1 MIYYFI
7 NLDSINLMSH
17 NSSAYNL
24 SKTLGDEFK
33 SCLSKYQPKS
43 PQAMDLKILSKLTE
57 YRDYKFSNGFWYLN
71 QKELID
77 LVSKMSLVDF
87 QHLLDQL
94 YSTNH
99 ELYGLFKKL
108 VMEESSEDD
117 YRNYMSL
124 LEKTDVMK
132 YNYSRLYGS

>member
-1 MIYYFI
+1 
-7 NLDSINLMSH
+7 MSF
-17 NSSAYNL
+17 NQLSSNY
-24 SKTLGDEFK
+24 SHFVGDGFK
-33 SCLSKYQPKS
+33 SVLTSYQPKS
-43 PQAMDLKILSKLTE
+43 SPLNLSVLSRVSE

-94 YSTNH
+94 YSTNP
-99 ELYGLFKKL
+99 ELYSLFKKL
-108 VMEESSEDD
+108 VIEESSEDD

-132 YNYSRLYGS
+132 YNYSRLYGN

>member
-1 MIYYFI
+1 
-7 NLDSINLMSH
+7 MSFDL
-17 NSSAYNL
+17 SAMNFMSFL
-24 SKTLGDEFK
+24 TS
-33 SCLSKYQPKS
+33 YQPKS
-43 PQAMDLKILSKLTE
+43 SSLNLSVLSKVSE

-77 LVSKMSLVDF
+77 SVSKMSLVDF

-94 YSTNH
+94 FSANP

-108 VMEESSEDD
+108 VMDESSEDD
-117 YRNYMSL
+117 YRNYTSL

>member
-1 MIYYFI
+1 
-7 NLDSINLMSH
+7 MSY
-17 NSSAYNL
+17 NSTVMNYMSSL
-24 SKTLGDEFK
+24 TS
-33 SCLSKYQPKS
+33 YQPKS
-43 PQAMDLKILSKLTE
+43 SPLNLSVLSRVSE

-71 QKELID
+71 LKELID

-94 YSTNH
+94 FSVDP
-99 ELYGLFKKL
+99 ELYSLFKKML
-108 VMEESSEDD
+108 MEESSEDD

>member
-1 MIYYFI
+1 
-7 NLDSINLMSH
+7 MSH
-17 NSSAYNL
+17 NLSTMNYMSSL
-24 SKTLGDEFK
+24 DS
-33 SCLSKYQPKS
+33 YQPKS
-43 PQAMDLKILSKLTE
+43 SPLNLSVLSRVSE

-87 QHLLDQL
+87 QNLLDQL
-94 YSTNH
+94 FSVDP
-99 ELYGLFKKL
+99 ELYSLFKKML
-108 VMEESSEDD
+108 MEESSEDD

-132 YNYSRLYGS
+132 YNYSRLYGSSR

>member
-1 MIYYFI
+1 MLFKRPLLI
-7 NLDSINLMSH
+7 MSY
-17 NSSAYNL
+17 NSTVMNYMSSL
-24 SKTLGDEFK
+24 TS
-33 SCLSKYQPKS
+33 YQPKS
-43 PQAMDLKILSKLTE
+43 LPLNLSVLSKVSE

-77 LVSKMSLVDF
+77 SVSKMSLVDF

-94 YSTNH
+94 FSVDP

-108 VMEESSEDD
+108 VMDESSEDD
-117 YRNYMSL
+117 YRNYTSL

>member
-1 MIYYFI
+1 
-7 NLDSINLMSH
+7 MSFNQSSSN
-17 NSSAYNL
+17 NSHF
-24 SKTLGDEFK
+24 LGNGFK
-33 SCLSKYQPKS
+33 SILTSYQPKS
-43 PQAMDLKILSKLTE
+43 SPLNLSVLSKVSE

-87 QHLLDQL
+87 QHLMDQL
-94 YSTNH
+94 FSVNP

-117 YRNYMSL
+117 YRNYTSL

-132 YNYSRLYGS
+132 YNYSRLYGN